1 MKGTGVILV
10 IMGIV
15 CAIIYTILMFFSPWK
30 SIVVEISAYLSLM
43 IVFAFLIF
51 IGYLIATTPENKP
64 VSVEER
70 VQKLLK
76 EEK

>member
-30 SIVVEISAYLSLM
+30 RIVVEISAYLSMM
-43 IVFAFLIF
+43 IVIAFLIF

-70 VQKLLK
+70 VQKLLE